1 MSKDDMLGKL
11 IKLIIGLPVEVI
23 GTLYDLA
30 EKLGGKK
37 EGKIWL
43 AALKRFLRKEN
54 PWEEQNFKYD
64 YTNNGWNLLENVPFL
79 GAFIPEIKRFSK
91 EGEDYVSSKK
101 MRQRAKELNAD
112 LGQLDAEYLFQHQ
125 ELIPKEWRE
134 YVLIFT
140 GTVWLDNDSGYCRIP
155 MLQWRDDGGWHLEL
169 AWLRDYED
177 WWAPNGRLCSRK

>member
-101 MRQRAKELNAD
+101 MRQRAKELNAAC
-112 LGQLDAEYLFQHQ
+112 Q
-125 ELIPKEWRE
+125 I
-134 YVLIFT
+134 I
-140 GTVWLDNDSGYCRIP
+140 
-155 MLQWRDDGGWHLEL
+155 
-169 AWLRDYED
+169 
-177 WWAPNGRLCSRK
+177 